1 MESNEGRADMFVNSF
16 IDGTNWED
24 EVTAIDRM
32 AKLTK
37 EDIAAFANQYLK
49 EDNYAVIYKKQ
60 GKDPNEKK
68 MTKPEITPIVSNRD
82 VTSPFLT
89 SYTGECSKTNRTRIS
104 DFSRRIWSQLTAKSD
119 IPGTLQAE
127 RCQRPLPAHLRI
139 RYGQ

>member
-1 MESNEGRADMFVNSF
+1 
-16 IDGTNWED
+16 
-24 EVTAIDRM
+24 M

-89 SYTGECSKTNRTRIS
+89 SIQEISYLRHITSNMKQKNLTKLKKKTTP
-104 DFSRRIWSQLTAKSD
+104 T
-119 IPGTLQAE
+119 
-127 RCQRPLPAHLRI
+127 
-139 RYGQ
+139 